1 MSSCVHTQGS
11 DGNLVDQNEFTMC
24 YCHYCTDAAS
34 VIMCMFLE
42 WVWMTVLRH
51 HTCLCGVMIDASRVD
66 GVRLI
71 NVSFCSVAVVPITT
85 ATGGFQRNFLFGI
98 MSLKLGN
105 QILNSV
111 LCNTLN
117 QSYSVIVV
125 CSIYEDKF

>member
-66 GVRLI
+66 GARLI
-71 NVSFCSVAVVPITT
+71 NVSFCSV
-85 ATGGFQRNFLFGI
+85 
-98 MSLKLGN
+98 SLKLGN